1 MNMNTNDQN
10 STRRTI
16 IAHTCA
22 ILLAGSTLAIAACNT
37 VEGAGK
43 DIEAT
48 GDAIS
53 DTANDAKD

>member
-1 MNMNTNDQN
+1 MVRFN
-10 STRRTI
+10 
-16 IAHTCA
+16 ALLWA
-22 ILLAGSTLAIAACNT
+22 LLAMLTLGGLGLTTGCNT

-53 DTANDAKD
+53 DTARDAKN